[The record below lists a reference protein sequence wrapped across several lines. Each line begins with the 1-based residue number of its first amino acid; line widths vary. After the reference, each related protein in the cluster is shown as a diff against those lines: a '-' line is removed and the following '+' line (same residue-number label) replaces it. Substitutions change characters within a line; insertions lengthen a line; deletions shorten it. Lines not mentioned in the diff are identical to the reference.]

1 MGSARPWRNHCK
13 DRGLIMEKNRLFYLV
28 ESWAQAKK
36 VETQAIEDRR
46 KFEDEISKICD
57 INPAHEGTV
66 SLELDQYKVKIVSK
80 LTRKIDPDKLQEI
93 AGESGLTD
101 HLFTL
106 FRWKPE
112 IEMKAWKTAD
122 QAVTSVLAKAVT
134 TSAGRPSYS
143 ITTEE

>member
-1 MGSARPWRNHCK
+1 
-13 DRGLIMEKNRLFYLV
+13 MEKNRLFHLV
-28 ESWAQAKK
+28 ETWAQAKQAEK
-36 VETQAIEDRR
+36 MAIETRR
-46 KFEDEISKICD
+46 KAEDEISKICD

-66 SLELDQYKVKIVSK
+66 NLDIDHYKVKIESK
-80 LTRKIDPDKLQEI
+80 FTRKIDSDKLQEI

-112 IEMKAWKTAD
+112 IEMKTWKAAD
-122 QAVTSVLAKAVT
+122 PAITSVLIKAVT

>member
-1 MGSARPWRNHCK
+1 MDKTVDLLVADWQRF
-13 DRGLIMEKNRLFYLV
+13 KNEER
-28 ESWAQAKK
+28 A
-36 VETQAIEDRR
+36 AIANRR
-46 KFEDEISKICD
+46 STEDEISAILQ
-57 INPAHEGTV
+57 INSKKEGTV
-66 SLELDQYKVKIVSK
+66 HFEIGNRKVSIESK
-80 LTRKIDPDKLQEI
+80 LTRKIDADKLQEI

-112 IEMKAWKTAD
+112 IEMKAWKSAD

>member
-1 MGSARPWRNHCK
+1 MSYKLKIDELAADWI
-13 DRGLIMEKNRLFYLV
+13 D
-28 ESWAQAKK
+28 AKK
-36 VETQAIEDRR
+36 AEFKAAQDRRQIED
-46 KFEDEISKICD
+46 ELTVLLN
-57 INPAHEGTV
+57 INPSNEGT
-66 SLELDQYKVKIVSK
+66 LNYEGHEFKVKMTNRM
-80 LTRKIDPDKLQEI
+80 TRKIDPDKLQEI

-112 IEMKAWKTAD
+112 IEMKAWKSAD
-122 QAVTSVLAKAVT
+122 QAVTSVLSKAVT

>member
-1 MGSARPWRNHCK
+1 
-13 DRGLIMEKNRLFYLV
+13 MEKNRLFNLV
-28 ESWAQAKK
+28 ETWAQAKQA
-36 VETQAIEDRR
+36 ETMAIETRR
-46 KFEDEISKICD
+46 KAEDEISKICD

-112 IEMKAWKTAD
+112 IEMKTWKAAD
-122 QAVTSVLAKAVT
+122 PAVTSVLIKAVT

>member
-1 MGSARPWRNHCK
+1 MQNS
-13 DRGLIMEKNRLFYLV
+13 RLSDLV
-28 ESWAQAKK
+28 ETWSQAKQAEK
-36 VETQAIEDRR
+36 MAIEKRR
-46 KFEDEISKICD
+46 KAEDEITKICD

-66 SLELDQYKVKIVSK
+66 SMDIDSYKVKIESK
-80 LTRKIDPDKLQEI
+80 FTRKVDSDKLQEL
-93 AGESGLTD
+93 ADESGLTN

-112 IEMKAWKTAD
+112 IEMKTWKAAD
-122 QAVTSVLAKAVT
+122 PAVTSVLIKAVT

>member
-1 MGSARPWRNHCK
+1 MQNS
-13 DRGLIMEKNRLFYLV
+13 RLSDLV
-28 ESWAQAKK
+28 ETWAQAKK
-36 VETQAIEDRR
+36 AETMAIETRR
-46 KFEDEISKICD
+46 KVEDEISKICEV
-57 INPAHEGTV
+57 NPANEGTV
-66 SLELDQYKVKIVSK
+66 SLDIDHYKVKIVSK

-134 TSAGRPSYS
+134 TSASRPSYS